1 MNWLVVGILSWIALG
16 MERGLKDAFQLGDS
30 AIAPSFI
37 VVLVVYIAA
46 WARRPQ
52 ALVLGL
58 LIGLAA
64 DLLADHSTAPQGDVL
79 TIVGPEA
86 IGMLLAAYTVSIMR
100 AWMLRSSSLAIGVMS
115 IIACAVSGVLGLT
128 LLKMH
133 NMAEALALGPASSE
147 LGQRMGTALYS
158 GIVAVP
164 LAMGLN
170 FIRPLLGFSGDGRRG

>member
-64 DLLADHSTAPQGDVL
+64 DLPRRPWS
-79 TIVGPEA
+79 
-86 IGMLLAAYTVSIMR
+86 
-100 AWMLRSSSLAIGVMS
+100 RSDEP
-115 IIACAVSGVLGLT
+115 C
-128 LLKMH
+128 
-133 NMAEALALGPASSE
+133 
-147 LGQRMGTALYS
+147 
-158 GIVAVP
+158 
-164 LAMGLN
+164 
-170 FIRPLLGFSGDGRRG
+170 